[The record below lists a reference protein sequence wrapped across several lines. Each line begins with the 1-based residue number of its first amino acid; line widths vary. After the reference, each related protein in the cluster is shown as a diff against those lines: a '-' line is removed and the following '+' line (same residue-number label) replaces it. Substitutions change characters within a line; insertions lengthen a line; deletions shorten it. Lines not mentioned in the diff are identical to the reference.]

1 MIKYKYSNYRGSSF
15 MKEQKISVVFEP
27 SYTLDVLNFL
37 DHLFTPRL
45 SPNEQ
50 MLCHFEEYLGDYSEG
65 LLQKIRKNLN
75 KFESIS
81 EVLIPLITADPEFND
96 LKLSELLA
104 SPKYL
109 INQYKSTSAYEGATK
124 TYKKF
129 LKNDAESMILQV
141 NVLINELEK
150 AKFKTYWLQSCL
162 PLVNQQIKIY
172 EQDVLPLSVSKK
184 IGQSK
189 QHFYVLSCIE
199 PHVMHLIH
207 QKLIISHQY
216 SMQSFVYQWIKNYLM
231 TECPLIKSRHYERK
245 LKRNKQLV
253 QSYKEAKD
261 KYPSILDYIEAHLKL
276 AMAVYLSH
284 ELGAVNQPFE
294 YLKQDNSL
302 NHEIALLFYDM
313 IEQTKAHHLTF
324 NQWGQQ
330 LFEEV
335 DLQAYSH
342 QVTSVKK
349 QQV

>member
-1 MIKYKYSNYRGSSF
+1 M
-15 MKEQKISVVFEP
+15 P
-27 SYTLDVLNFL
+27 
-37 DHLFTPRL
+37 
-45 SPNEQ
+45 
-50 MLCHFEEYLGDYSEG
+50 
-65 LLQKIRKNLN
+65 
-75 KFESIS
+75 
-81 EVLIPLITADPEFND
+81 
-96 LKLSELLA
+96 
-104 SPKYL
+104 
-109 INQYKSTSAYEGATK
+109 AYEGATK

-189 QHFYVLSCIE
+189 QHVYVLSCIE

-216 SMQSFVYQWIKNYLM
+216 SMQSFVYQWIKNYLI
-231 TECPLIKSRHYERK
+231 TECPLIKSRHYDRK
-245 LKRNKQLV
+245 LKRHKQLV

-330 LFEEV
+330 LLEKV
-335 DLQAYSH
+335 DLQAYSP
-342 QVTSVKK
+342 QVTTVKK